1 MHNFTYV
8 TKKEAAP
15 IKATLIEVI
24 KQVQDAVRDDFTFQY
39 RFIGSSSRG
48 MVTQDSESNIGFD
61 FDVNIEVND
70 DNENYSPEEIR
81 NIIRNALNKVV
92 RQYGY
97 DFAEDST
104 RVLTI
109 KVKDRMHR
117 CIVHSCDF
125 AIVYNCNDGRQ
136 QYIRYDKKRGNY
148 TWEYQKAGFCDL
160 QKKADWL
167 KANKHWQEVL
177 DRYIEKKNENDV
189 PYKHSRSLYAE
200 TINDI
205 YMKYH
210 CES

>member
-48 MVTQDSESNIGFD
+48 MITQDTKSNIGFD

-81 NIIRNALNKVV
+81 IIIHNALNKVV

-109 KVKDRMHR
+109 KVKDRMHSR
-117 CIVHSCDF
+117 IVHSCDF

-136 QYIRYDKKRGNY
+136 QYIRYDKARGNY
-148 TWEYQKAGFCDL
+148 TWEYQKSGFCDL

-177 DRYIEKKNENDV
+177 DRYIEKKNENVD
-189 PYKHSRSLYAE
+189 PDKHSRSLYAE

-205 YMKYH
+205 CMKYH
-210 CES
+210 YGS